1 MQKKYVCSVC
11 FRENL
16 YFLLLCSNQHI
27 SNISENSQHQKKE
40 NKMRNRANRYLE
52 MFSEAERLVLEVV
65 VVTIA
70 FSFVM
75 GILAQ
80 IVMRRLL

>member
-1 MQKKYVCSVC
+1 
-11 FRENL
+11 
-16 YFLLLCSNQHI
+16 
-27 SNISENSQHQKKE
+27 
-40 NKMRNRANRYLE
+40 MRNRANRYLE